1 MSTSAATRWKR
12 NKPRLRRQP
21 AARSRFCF
29 SATNADANNNKRT
42 KMSWPCSNPKNT
54 GKNANQIN
62 VHAGAEMAFR
72 LDMCG
77 RSTHIVAIRMRTLMQ
92 SQTRNAAGE
101 ESQVKGT
108 KSSASKGG

>member
-72 LDMCG
+72 LDMRSEERRVGKEG
-77 RSTHIVAIRMRTLMQ
+77 RSRRYLDEEA
-92 SQTRNAAGE
+92 RNRR
-101 ESQVKGT
+101 QVE
-108 KSSASKGG
+108 

>member
-21 AARSRFCF
+21 AARSRFCY
-29 SATNADANNNKRT
+29 SATNADENNNKST
-42 KMSWPCSNPKNT
+42 KMANPCVNPKNT

-72 LDMCG
+72 LDVCG
-77 RSTHIVAIRMRTLMQ
+77 RSTHIVVIRMRTLMQ
-92 SQTRNAAGE
+92 SETRHAAGQD
-101 ESQVKGT
+101 S
-108 KSSASKGG
+108 